1 MIRIFIENQELDVNQ
16 NFTNQITYAVDDIK
30 NIDSK
35 STAFSKTIVLPGT
48 STNNRLLGNIFD
60 FGNSNFTEDSLPN
73 IQYNFNASKS
83 VPARIDQDGLTI
95 IKGVLRLLEIIVDG
109 KNIEYEVAIFGE
121 FGGFANAISNKKLT
135 DLDFS
140 QYDHVYNISN
150 ITNTW
155 TASDSILVS
164 KVIYS
169 ASFGN
174 NCLYIDLTN
183 DPSASQILNGDSI
196 VISGGAYNNGTYTVT
211 SVTNYV
217 SGGHQMAKIDL
228 LQALTTNISLTNITI
243 QLPRTTAKGYC
254 YPLIDYGN
262 VSYNLPSSTNT
273 SVSQA
278 KKDFQY
284 KAFRPAFYVREIISK
299 IIYNAGYTWES
310 NFFNSN
316 FFNRLIIPN
325 NEKGILKTGVYNYI
339 AATKTISSSTYT
351 YSGTATQVNSIV
363 WQSTP
368 ILNGFTLN
376 GSSNGFTYNGL
387 ETIEVKASVRV
398 TGTYKTKLNGVS
410 RIRLVAGG
418 TEIGKIEFPN
428 SGFQTIDFD
437 QTFSANKSLVTNNT
451 IYLEVYQKG
460 YSGSITYQST
470 IVVNTAFINVDSDP
484 PTSIEYS
491 YGDTIQ
497 MNNIIP
503 KNIFQKDFFTSIMK
517 MFNLMVTEDK
527 FVSKK
532 LIIEPWVDF
541 YDLDSSTYLNWSDKI
556 DRSQPIKIKPM
567 SETNARIYNF
577 KYKKDSDYYNDLYSK
592 RYNETYGDRVYD
604 NNLEFSKDT
613 SNTEVIFA
621 STPLVGYVGRDKV
634 FSTIFKLNNGLEE
647 KTESII
653 RILQFKI
660 IEGVSSWKVLNQS
673 TVLGTYTKY
682 PYAGHFDD
690 PDIPAADLNF
700 GATKELFFTLVSG
713 ALSNNMFNAYYSP
726 YMAEITDKDSRLITA
741 KIKLK
746 ATDIFNL
753 DFGRFIYVDGVLYR
767 LIKIVDY
774 SAGDICE
781 VQLLRVIYTT
791 YL

>member
-16 NFTNQITYAVDDIK
+16 SFTNQITYAVDDIK

-48 STNNRLLGNIFD
+48 TKNNKLFGNIFD
-60 FGNSNFTEDSLPN
+60 FANSNFTEDSLPN
-73 IQYNFNASKS
+73 IAYNFNASKS
-83 VPARIDQDGLTI
+83 APARIDQDGLTI

-109 KNIEYEVAIFGE
+109 EHIEYEVAIFGE
-121 FGGFANAISNKKLT
+121 FGGFANEIANKKLT

-140 QYDHVYNISN
+140 QYDHVYNITN
-150 ITNTW
+150 IANTW
-155 TASDSILVS
+155 TAANTILVTS
-164 KVIYS
+164 VQY
-169 ASFGN
+169 ATSFGV

-183 DPSASQILNGDSI
+183 NPSASQILAGDSI
-196 VISGGAYNNGTYTVT
+196 TTSGGAYNNGTYTVT
-211 SVTNYV
+211 SINNYT
-217 SGGHQMAKIDL
+217 SGGHQMAKINL
-228 LQALTTNISLTNITI
+228 LQAISTNITLANITI
-243 QLPRTTAKGYC
+243 QIPRSVAKGYC

-262 VSYNLPSSTNT
+262 VSYNLPSSINT
-273 SVSQA
+273 SISQA

-284 KAFRPAFYVREIISK
+284 KAFRPAFYVREIINK

-339 AATKTISSSTYT
+339 AATKLISSSTYT
-351 YSGTATQVNSIV
+351 YSGTSTQVNSIV
-363 WQSTP
+363 WTSTP

-376 GSSNGFTYNGL
+376 GASNTFTYNGL

-398 TGTYKTKLNGVS
+398 TGTYKTKNANGVS

-418 TEIGKIEFPN
+418 VELGKIEFPA
-428 SGFQTIDFD
+428 SGTNTINFD
-437 QTFSANKSLVTNNT
+437 QTFSATKSLLTNNT

-460 YSGSITYQST
+460 YSTTNTYTST
-470 IVVNTAFINVDSDP
+470 IVVNTAYLNVDSDP

-497 MNNIIP
+497 LNNILP
-503 KNIFQKDFFTSIMK
+503 KNVFQKDFFTSIMK

-577 KYKKDSDYYNDLYSK
+577 KYKKDSDYYNDLYAK

-621 STPLVGYVGRDKV
+621 STPLVGYAGRDKV
-634 FSTIFKLNNGLEE
+634 FSTILKMNNNVEE

-653 RILQFKI
+653 RILQYKI
-660 IEGVSSWKVLNQS
+660 IEGVTSWKVLNQS

-682 PYAGHFDD
+682 PYAGHFDN

-713 ALSNNMFNAYYSP
+713 ALSNNMFNAYYSS

-741 KIKLK
+741 KIKLNG
-746 ATDIFNL
+746 TDIFNL
-753 DFGRFIYVDGVLYR
+753 DFGKFIYIDGVLYR

-791 YL
+791 Y